1 MGLEHWLY
9 KLPLRLRSLFRRS
22 RVEQELREEFEYHLE
37 RKIEYFTSQGIP
49 ATEARNQAMRA
60 MTGMEQQKEKCREA
74 RGVSWIEDLITD
86 LRYALRTF
94 RKHPSLALVITISL
108 ALGIGANT
116 AIFSLINAVSLKML
130 PVREPER
137 LMLMNWSAKDWP
149 RTFVDDLEG
158 NGGRDSAGI
167 MSSTSFSA
175 SDYAEFKKQND
186 AFETTFAYAANDSN
200 VNIAVSGAAESAHLQ
215 AVSGNF
221 FAGLGVSPILGRTL
235 LPSDDA
241 ASPSSVAIV
250 SYAFWR
256 KHFGDDTSV
265 DGKTITMNGQP
276 ITILGV
282 APPEFFG
289 ILPGNPVDVYI
300 PLSLYR
306 DEWTRIYDDNL
317 DSPKVWWMQVI
328 GRLKPGVSQDAAR
341 AELQVIFDRS
351 LRARAQTAAN
361 TAIPDIGLTPA
372 GRGLN
377 DLRRRFSTS
386 LLLLMGMVGLVLL
399 IACANVAGLLMARA
413 SARQKEIAVRLSLG
427 ASRGRIIRQLLA
439 ESVLLAIAGGIA
451 GLLVSAWASSA
462 LVRLLG
468 SGRNPLNLPAGIDWH
483 VLAFTAAVSIL
494 SGIVFGLMPA
504 LAATRVSVAPT
515 LKDTRTQAS
524 LAGGRFR
531 IGKALVGGQVALSL
545 LLLVGSGLLLRTLNR
560 LQHVSL
566 GFDQHALLTFE
577 VRPGLNGYEHQ
588 RLIDYYQELQRR
600 LQSLAGVR
608 SVTLTQHGPI
618 DSGYSS
624 NSAQIPGYTAPGQSV
639 DIYRHEVG
647 PDYFATLN
655 VPILLGRAIGEQ
667 DTPGA
672 PKAVVVNEA
681 IVRRYFHGDKPIG
694 KHLVYDGRNKSLS
707 SYEIVGVARDMKYGN
722 LRNDP
727 PPTAY
732 WSYQQPKLISAQM
745 VFLVRTEGDPQSI
758 ENSVRQ
764 VSLDLDRGV
773 PVVRMK
779 TEEEVVEGSLL
790 LERTFA
796 LLSSAF
802 AGLAL
807 LLACIG
813 LYGTIGYSV
822 ARRTAEI
829 GVRMALG
836 AERGRIL
843 LMILFEVSL
852 LVIVGIVVGLPL
864 AWMAARL
871 LSHQLYEL
879 SPHDPLTLAGSVAAI
894 VAITLLAGYVPA
906 RRASKVD
913 PMVALRYE

>member
-37 RKIEYFTSQGIP
+37 RKIEYLKSQGMP
-49 ATEARNQAMRA
+49 ATEAHNQALRA
-60 MTGMEQQKEKCREA
+60 MSGMEQQKEKCREA

-94 RKHPSLALVITISL
+94 RKHPLLALVITISL

-137 LMLMNWSAKDWP
+137 LMLLNWSAKDWP
-149 RTFVDDLEG
+149 LTFIDNLEG
-158 NGGRDSAGI
+158 NGGRDAGGI

-175 SDYAEFKKQND
+175 DDYAELKKQND
-186 AFETTFAYAANDSN
+186 VFDLTFAYAANDSQ
-200 VNIAVSGAAESAHLQ
+200 VNIAINGTAESAHLQ
-215 AVSGNF
+215 AVTGEF
-221 FAGLGVSPILGRTL
+221 FAGLGVTPILGRAL
-235 LPSDDA
+235 LPSDDSNSGSA
-241 ASPSSVAIV
+241 VAVV
-250 SYAFWR
+250 SYNFWR
-256 KHFGDDTSV
+256 KHFGGDTHL
-265 DGKTITMNGQP
+265 DGKAVTLNGQP
-276 ITILGV
+276 ITILGI

-289 ILPGNPVDVYI
+289 ILPGNPIDIYI

-306 DEWTRIYDDNL
+306 DEWTRLYGDDL
-317 DSPKVWWMQVI
+317 AAPKTWWLQVI
-328 GRLKPGVSQDAAR
+328 GRLKPGVSAEAAR
-341 AELQVIFDRS
+341 SELQVIFDRT
-351 LRARAQTAAN
+351 LRARVN
-361 TAIPDIGLTPA
+361 TATGAEIPKIGLLPA

-377 DLRRRFSTS
+377 DLRRKFSTS
-386 LLLLMGMVGLVLL
+386 LLLLMGMVALVLL

-427 ASRGRIIRQLLA
+427 ASRGRIVRQLLA
-439 ESVLLAIAGGIA
+439 ESVLLGIIGGLA
-451 GLLVSAWASSA
+451 GLAVSIWASSA

-468 SGRNPLNLPAGIDWH
+468 SGRTPLYLSAGLDSR

-494 SGIVFGLMPA
+494 SGIVFGLVPA
-504 LAATRVSVAPT
+504 LAATRVSVAPS
-515 LKDTRTQAS
+515 LKETGAQAS

-545 LLLVGSGLLLRTLNR
+545 LLLVASGLLLRTLNR

-577 VRPGLNGYEHQ
+577 VRPGLNGYKEQ
-588 RLIDYYQELQRR
+588 RLIDYYQELERR
-600 LQSLAGVR
+600 LQSLPEVR
-608 SVTLTQHGPI
+608 SVTLAQHGPI

-624 NSAQIPGYTAPGQSV
+624 NAPQVPGYTAPGKSV
-639 DIYRHEVG
+639 NMYRHEVG
-647 PDYFATLN
+647 PNYFATLN
-655 VPILLGRAIGEQ
+655 IPILLGRAIDER
-667 DTPGA
+667 DTPSA
-672 PKAVVVNEA
+672 PKAVVVNETV
-681 IVRRYFHGDKPIG
+681 VRQYFHGDNPIG
-694 KHLVYDGRNKSLS
+694 KHLIYGRNNNFVP
-707 SYEIVGVARDMKYGN
+707 YEIVGVAGDAKYGS
-722 LRNDP
+722 LRSDP
-727 PPTAY
+727 LPTAY
-732 WSYQQPKLISAQM
+732 WSYEQSRLISAQM
-745 VFLVRTEGDPQSI
+745 VFLVRTQGDPWSI
-758 ENSVRQ
+758 ANSVRQ
-764 VSLDLDRGV
+764 ICLDLDKGV

-796 LLSSAF
+796 LLSGAF

-807 LLACIG
+807 LLACVG

-822 ARRTAEI
+822 TRRTAEI

-836 AERGRIL
+836 AERARIL
-843 LMILFEVSL
+843 LMVLAEVSV
-852 LVIVGIVVGLPL
+852 LVVAGIAVGLPL
-864 AWMAARL
+864 AWIGAKL

-879 SPHDPLTLAGSVAAI
+879 SPHDPLTIIGAAGAI
-894 VAITLLAGYVPA
+894 ITITLLAGYAPA

>member
-22 RVEQELREEFEYHLE
+22 RVEQELREEFEYHLQ
-37 RKIEYFTSQGIP
+37 RKIEHLRSQGLP
-49 ATEARNQAMRA
+49 ENEARNAALRA
-60 MTGMEQQKEKCREA
+60 MQGMEQQKEKCREA
-74 RGVSWIEDLITD
+74 RCVSWIEDLVSD
-86 LRYALRTF
+86 LHYALRAF
-94 RKHPSLALVITISL
+94 RKHPSLALVITTSL

-130 PVREPER
+130 PVHEPGR
-137 LMLMNWSAKDWP
+137 LMLLNWSAKDWP
-149 RTFVDDLEG
+149 QEFIDSLEG
-158 NGGRDSAGI
+158 NGGKDAGGI

-175 SDYAEFKKQND
+175 DDYAELKKEND
-186 AFETTFAYAANDSN
+186 VFDPTFAYAANDSN
-200 VNIAVSGAAESAHLQ
+200 VNIAVNGAAESAHLQ
-215 AVSGNF
+215 AVSGDF
-221 FAGLGVSPILGRTL
+221 FAGLGVTPILGRVL
-235 LPSDDA
+235 LPSDDS
-241 ASPSSVAIV
+241 ASPSSVAVV
-250 SYAFWR
+250 SYNFWR
-256 KHFGDDTSV
+256 KHFGSDTNV

-289 ILPGNPVDVYI
+289 ILPGNPVDIYI
-300 PLSLYR
+300 PLGLYR
-306 DEWTRIYDDNL
+306 DEWTRIYDDEL
-317 DSPKVWWMQVI
+317 KSPKTWWLQVI
-328 GRLKPGVSQDAAR
+328 GRLKPGVSKESAR
-341 AELQVIFDRS
+341 AELQVIFDRT

-361 TAIPDIGLTPA
+361 AEIPQIGLTPA

-377 DLRRRFSTS
+377 ELRRKFSTS
-386 LLLLMGMVGLVLL
+386 LFLLMGMVGLVLL

-439 ESVLLAIAGGIA
+439 ESVLLGIAGGLA
-451 GLLVSAWASSA
+451 GLAVSIWASSA

-468 SGRNPLNLPAGIDWH
+468 SGRNPLNLSAGIDWH
-483 VLAFTAAVSIL
+483 VLAFTAVVSIL
-494 SGIVFGLMPA
+494 SGIVFGLAPA
-504 LAATRVSVAPT
+504 LAVTRVSVAPA
-515 LKDTRTQAS
+515 LKDTRMQAS

-545 LLLVGSGLLLRTLNR
+545 LLLVASGLLLRTLNR

-577 VRPGLNGYEHQ
+577 VRPGLNGYKDQ

-600 LQSLAGVR
+600 LQSLPGVR
-608 SVTLTQHGPI
+608 SVTLAQHGPI
-618 DSGYSS
+618 DSGYTT
-624 NSAQIPGYTAPGQSV
+624 NSPQIPGYTAAGQSV
-639 DIYRHEVG
+639 DVYRHMVG
-647 PDYFATLN
+647 PDYFRTLN
-655 VPILLGRAIGEQ
+655 IPIVLGRAIGEQ
-667 DTPGA
+667 DTPSA
-672 PKAVVVNEA
+672 AKAAVVNEA
-681 IVRRYFHGDKPIG
+681 VVRRYFHGDNPIG
-694 KHLVYDGRNKSLS
+694 KHLVYGRSNNLVP
-707 SYEIVGVARDMKYGN
+707 YEIVGVARDVKYGS
-722 LRNDP
+722 LRSDP

-732 WSYQQPKLISAQM
+732 WSYQQSKLVSAQM
-745 VFLVRTEGDPQSI
+745 VFFVRTQGDPQSI
-758 ENSVRQ
+758 SNSVRQ
-764 VSLDLDRGV
+764 ICLDLDKGV

-796 LLSSAF
+796 LLSGAF
-802 AGLAL
+802 AALAL
-807 LLACIG
+807 LLACVG

-822 ARRTAEI
+822 TRRTAEI

-843 LMILFEVSL
+843 LMVLTEVSF
-852 LVIVGIVVGLPL
+852 LVIAGIAVGLPL
-864 AWMAARL
+864 AWVAARL

-879 SPHDPLTLAGSVAAI
+879 SPHDPITIAASVAAI
-894 VAITLLAGYVPA
+894 IAITLLAGYAPA

>member
-1 MGLEHWLY
+1 MRLEQWIY
-9 KLPLRLRSLFRRS
+9 KLPLRLRSLLRRS

-37 RKIEYFTSQGIP
+37 RKIEYLESQGMP
-49 ATEARNQAMRA
+49 EPEARNQAMRA

-74 RGVSWIEDLITD
+74 RGVSWIEDLIAD

-94 RKHPSLALVITISL
+94 RKRPSLALVITISL

-149 RTFVDDLEG
+149 HTFIDNLEG
-158 NGGRDSAGI
+158 NGGRDTAGI

-175 SDYAEFKKQND
+175 NDYAEFKKQND
-186 AFETTFAYAANDSN
+186 AFEPTFAYAANDSN
-200 VNIAVSGAAESAHLQ
+200 VNIAVSGASESAHLQ

-221 FAGLGVSPILGRTL
+221 FAGLGVSPILGRAL
-235 LPSDDA
+235 LPSDDSTSA
-241 ASPSSVAIV
+241 ASVAVV

-256 KHFGDDTSV
+256 KHFGSDANV
-265 DGKTITMNGQP
+265 DGKTITLNGQK
-276 ITILGV
+276 ITIVGV
-282 APPEFFG
+282 ASPEFFG
-289 ILPGNPVDVYI
+289 ILPGNPVDIYI

-317 DSPKVWWMQVI
+317 DSPKTWWLQVI
-328 GRLKPGVSQDAAR
+328 GRLKPSISEEVAR
-341 AELQVIFDRS
+341 AELQVIFDRM
-351 LRARAQTAAN
+351 LRAQAQTAAN
-361 TAIPDIGLTPA
+361 TAIPNIGLTPA

-427 ASRGRIIRQLLA
+427 ASRGRIVRQLLA
-439 ESVLLAIAGGIA
+439 ESVLLALAGGVA

-468 SGRNPLNLPAGIDWH
+468 SGRNPVYLSAGVDWH
-483 VLAFTAAVSIL
+483 VLTFTAAVSIL

-504 LAATRVSVAPT
+504 LAATRVSVTPA
-515 LKDTRTQAS
+515 LKDTRMQAS

-531 IGKALVGGQVALSL
+531 IGKALVGGQVALSF
-545 LLLVGSGLLLRTLNR
+545 LLLVASGLLLRTLNR

-577 VRPGLNGYEHQ
+577 VRPGLNGYKDQ

-600 LQSLAGVR
+600 VEALAGVR
-608 SVTLTQHGPI
+608 SVTLSQHGPI

-639 DIYRHEVG
+639 DVYRHEVG

-655 VPILLGRAIGEQ
+655 VPILLGRGIGEQ
-667 DTPGA
+667 DTPSA
-672 PKAVVVNEA
+672 PKALVVNETL
-681 IVRRYFHGDKPIG
+681 VRRYFHGDNPIG
-694 KHLVYDGRNKSLS
+694 KHLVYDGRNKSLT

-722 LRNDP
+722 LRSDP
-727 PPTAY
+727 PPTTF
-732 WSYQQPKLISAQM
+732 WSYQQSKLISAQM
-745 VFLVRTEGDPQSI
+745 VFLVRTAGDPQSI
-758 ENSVRQ
+758 ANSVRQ
-764 VSLDLDRGV
+764 ICLDLDKGV

-779 TEEEVVEGSLL
+779 TEEEVVAGSLL

-796 LLSSAF
+796 LLSGAF

-807 LLACIG
+807 LLACVG

-822 ARRTAEI
+822 TRRTAEI

-843 LMILFEVSL
+843 RMVLTEVSV
-852 LVIVGIVVGLPL
+852 LVIAGIAVGLPL
-864 AWMAARL
+864 AWIAAKL
-871 LSHQLYEL
+871 LSHQLYGL
-879 SPHDPLTLAGSVAAI
+879 SPHDPLTIIASVSAI
-894 VAITLLAGYVPA
+894 VAITLLAGCTPA

-913 PMVALRYE
+913 PMTALRHE

>member
-1 MGLEHWLY
+1 MRLEQWIY
-9 KLPLRLRSLFRRS
+9 KLPLRLRSLLRRS
-22 RVEQELREEFEYHLE
+22 RVEQELREEFEYHLQ
-37 RKIEYFTSQGIP
+37 RKIEYLESQGMRE
-49 ATEARNQAMRA
+49 AEARNQAMRA
-60 MTGMEQQKEKCREA
+60 MTGMEQQKERCREA
-74 RGVSWIEDLITD
+74 RGVSWIEDLIAD

-94 RKHPSLALVITISL
+94 RKRPSLALVITISL

-149 RTFVDDLEG
+149 HTFIDNLEG
-158 NGGRDSAGI
+158 NGGRDTAGI

-175 SDYAEFKKQND
+175 NGYAEFKKQND
-186 AFETTFAYAANDSN
+186 VFEPTFAYAANDSN
-200 VNIAVSGAAESAHLQ
+200 VNIAVSGASESAHLQ

-221 FAGLGVSPILGRTL
+221 FAGLGVSPILGRAL
-235 LPSDDA
+235 LPSDDSTSA
-241 ASPSSVAIV
+241 ASVAVV

-256 KHFGDDTSV
+256 KHFGSDTNV
-265 DGKTITMNGQP
+265 DGKTITLNGQP
-276 ITILGV
+276 ITIVGV

-289 ILPGNPVDVYI
+289 ILPGNPVDIYI

-306 DEWTRIYDDNL
+306 DEWTRIYGDDL
-317 DSPKVWWMQVI
+317 DSPKTWWLQVI
-328 GRLKPGVSQDAAR
+328 GRLKPGISEEVAR
-341 AELQVIFDRS
+341 AELQVIFDRI
-351 LRARAQTAAN
+351 LRAQTQTAAN
-361 TAIPDIGLTPA
+361 TTIPNIGLTPA

-427 ASRGRIIRQLLA
+427 ASRGRIVRQLLA
-439 ESVLLAIAGGIA
+439 ESVLLALAGGIA

-468 SGRNPLNLPAGIDWH
+468 SGRNPLNLSAGIDWH

-494 SGIVFGLMPA
+494 SGVVFGLMPA
-504 LAATRVSVAPT
+504 LAATRVSVTPA
-515 LKDTRTQAS
+515 LKDTRMQAS

-531 IGKALVGGQVALSL
+531 IGKALVGGQVALSF
-545 LLLVGSGLLLRTLNR
+545 LLLVASGLLLRTLNR

-566 GFDQHALLTFE
+566 GFDQRALLTFE
-577 VRPGLNGYEHQ
+577 VRPGLNGYKDQH
-588 RLIDYYQELQRR
+588 LIDYYQELQRR
-600 LQSLAGVR
+600 VESLAGVR
-608 SVTLTQHGPI
+608 SVTLSQHGPI

-639 DIYRHEVG
+639 DVYRHEVG

-655 VPILLGRAIGEQ
+655 VPILLGRGIGEQ
-667 DTPGA
+667 DTPSA
-672 PKAVVVNEA
+672 PKALVVNETL
-681 IVRRYFHGDKPIG
+681 VHRYFHGDNPIG
-694 KHLVYDGRNKSLS
+694 KHMVYDGRNKSLS

-722 LRNDP
+722 LRSDP

-732 WSYQQPKLISAQM
+732 RSYQQSKLISAQM
-745 VFLVRTEGDPQSI
+745 VFLVRTAGDPQSI
-758 ENSVRQ
+758 ANSVRQ
-764 VSLDLDRGV
+764 ICLDLDKGV

-779 TEEEVVEGSLL
+779 TEEEVVAGSLL

-796 LLSSAF
+796 LLSGAF

-807 LLACIG
+807 LLACVG

-822 ARRTAEI
+822 TRRTAEI

-843 LMILFEVSL
+843 RMVLTEVSV
-852 LVIVGIVVGLPL
+852 LVIAGIAVGLPL
-864 AWMAARL
+864 AWIAAKL
-871 LSHQLYEL
+871 LRHQLYGL
-879 SPHDPLTLAGSVAAI
+879 SPHDPLTIIASVSAI
-894 VAITLLAGYVPA
+894 VAITLLAGCTPA

-913 PMVALRYE
+913 PMTALRHE